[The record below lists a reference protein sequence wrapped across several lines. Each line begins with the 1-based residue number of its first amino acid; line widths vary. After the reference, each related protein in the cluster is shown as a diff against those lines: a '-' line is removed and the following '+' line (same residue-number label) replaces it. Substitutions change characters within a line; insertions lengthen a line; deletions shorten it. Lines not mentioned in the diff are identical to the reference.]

1 MRKKFLALKNSV
13 RWLLGDQRRFITA
26 KSAQGVG
33 ASETMLMPDHRLARR
48 LHRTVYLPREVF
60 ISSDPDFVAKVL
72 TEHKHDFTG
81 GDAYQFLAPYLGK
94 RSVFVTDGAHHAQ
107 AKRGV
112 VHTIRRNVTFD
123 KARVAAVRADVD
135 ELLRDGQYPMLP
147 VVQQISARIVFDS
160 LFPGAELPARKR
172 VIDAAI
178 DNVFRVT
185 GGILLF
191 PSIFPKRFRRMARI
205 RDNRAIVLAYVHRN
219 LGAFIRRNQT
229 RIGVGALKRNVAI
242 DNLVTMFI
250 AGFET
255 TSASIA
261 WGLVALAEQQAS
273 QQALRDEIAPHLS
286 DDTRLLAYVNAPDTL
301 LHRFSTEVLRRYPTL
316 PFIVRRVDRDT
327 TLTTDKA
334 SVALRR
340 GNYVLLSIEDYNRQ
354 LVTAGEL
361 FDPFGRDDVPD
372 AKKLLTFGGGERMCP
387 GRQMATTEIKLITA
401 LILGCAKIEASPK
414 TRTTV
419 RRNRVSAVP
428 DRGADL
434 DVRMIA

>member
-1 MRKKFLALKNSV
+1 MRRRLYALKNSV
-13 RWLLGDQRRFITA
+13 RWLLGDQRRFITE

-33 ASETMLMPDHRLARR
+33 ASETMLMPDHRLAGRLRR
-48 LHRTVYLPREVF
+48 AVYVPREVF
-60 ISSDPDFVAKVL
+60 ISSDADFVAKVL

-81 GDAYQFLAPYLGK
+81 GDAYRFLAPYLGK
-94 RSVFVTDGAHHAQ
+94 RSIFVTDGPAHAQ
-107 AKRGV
+107 AKRSV
-112 VHTIRRNVTFD
+112 VHTIRRCVTFD
-123 KARVAAVRADVD
+123 DARVAAVRADVD
-135 ELLRDGQYPMLP
+135 ELLRDGQYQMLP
-147 VVQQISARIVFDS
+147 VVQQISARIVFDA
-160 LFPGAELPARKR
+160 LFPGEAPRARNR

-205 RDNRAIVLAYVHRN
+205 RDNRATVLAYVHRN
-219 LGAFIRRNQT
+219 LGAFIHRNRV
-229 RIGVGALKRNVAI
+229 RIGVGTLKRNTAI

-261 WGLVALAEQQAS
+261 WGLVALAGKQANQQM
-273 QQALRDEIAPHLS
+273 LRDEIAPHL
-286 DDTRLLAYVNAPDTL
+286 DDDAQLLAYVNAPDTL

-316 PFIVRRVDRDT
+316 PFIVRRVERDT
-327 TLTTDKA
+327 TLTTDRA
-334 SVALRR
+334 SVALKR

-354 LVTAGEL
+354 LVTAGDL
-361 FDPFGRDDVPD
+361 FDPFGRDDAPD
-372 AKKLLTFGGGERMCP
+372 PKKLLTFGGGDKMCP

-401 LILGCAKIEASPK
+401 LILGRAMVRPNAE
-414 TRTTV
+414 TRTNV

-428 DRGADL
+428 DRGANL
-434 DVRMIA
+434 AVSMIG